1 MRTSFRCFRICRVFD
16 FSHQNQTG
24 RSTALLLLRWS
35 AFGGKSRWTSL
46 GCHYNEASNPSKPCR
61 GSIFLQ
67 QRPQDIPWCS
77 PFVLPIFLCT
87 EVEFVAYFM
96 NPFSF
101 VLRLRNFM
109 CGWFPTTHLSSCF
122 LMPIWEGLAANKG
135 LLWLEGCCLELQ
147 VSQIWSLQ
155 GWFHGKIALT
165 GKWLKSKSGCILSFN
180 MSQVFWFVY
189 LERSGRIQALPFYYT
204 NPLLMELQPHIFW
217 HILKHGGFDLKSC
230 RFPVGFPTFREAS
243 DDFLMEMLEMPL
255 AQEQYSL
262 LINYA
267 ALVVEAPY
275 ASDRMVMGTFG
286 SNLWNALDTWF
297 LPLW

>member
-1 MRTSFRCFRICRVFD
+1 MGWEHPSDVLDCRVFD

-46 GCHYNEASNPSKPCR
+46 GCHYNEPSNPSKPCR
-61 GSIFLQ
+61 GSIFL

-87 EVEFVAYFM
+87 KVEFVAYFM
-96 NPFSF
+96 NAFSV

-155 GWFHGKIALT
+155 GWFHGKIAGTWKDL
-165 GKWLKSKSGCILSFN
+165 
-180 MSQVFWFVY
+180 
-189 LERSGRIQALPFYYT
+189 GRIQAQPFYYT

-217 HILKHGGFDLKSC
+217 NILKHGGFVLRSC

-243 DDFLMEMLEMPL
+243 DNFLDGD
-255 AQEQYSL
+255 AWD
-262 LINYA
+262 A
-267 ALVVEAPY
+267 ACPGAI
-275 ASDRMVMGTFG
+275 
-286 SNLWNALDTWF
+286 
-297 LPLW
+297 